1 MAQIDI
7 FNNKQKNI
15 TMFQT
20 NPSGDKITPLLRIY
34 PFFGTEQDYE
44 RGSSSILDETLLN
57 NNTITW
63 DSSDLS
69 VLQIEDLEP
78 DTEAYV
84 PDPFSKQIN
93 LINPGTATITCSFT
107 YNNHPFR
114 FTINATV
121 EESEPQAE

>member
-1 MAQIDI
+1 MADIDI
-7 FNNKQKNI
+7 FNNKQENI

-34 PFFGTEQDYE
+34 PFFGEEQDYTT
-44 RGSSSILDETLLN
+44 GSSSILDKTLLS

-69 VLQIEDLEP
+69 VLQIEDLES
-78 DTEAYV
+78 DE
-84 PDPFSKQIN
+84 DNPFSKQIN

-107 YNNHPFR
+107 YNNQPFH

-121 EESEPQAE
+121 KEPRPQAE